1 MQQELAKDEVMTENL
16 ISQPFPVIHGF
27 YLNMN
32 TAEFDIALKN
42 LHAKHAGSIVKNF
55 DVDGEQWVVLYS
67 SRNAIYT
74 KFNWYTTRGIF
85 RAKKHPEH
93 DAYCEFTFSA
103 RDIFKVGSTSIEAFA
118 EMFNKAYGTSI
129 KVREQTVR
137 NRKEKTSSAY
147 DDECCI
153 TINNRLEWP
162 STYII
167 YETSENMIGRL
178 NKPKPDFS

>member
-1 MQQELAKDEVMTENL
+1 MTENL
-16 ISQPFPVIHGF
+16 IPQPFPVIHGF

-32 TAEFDIALKN
+32 TEQFDIALKN
-42 LHAKHAGSIVKNF
+42 LQTKHPDSKVKSF
-55 DVDGEQWVVLYS
+55 DVDGEQWVVLYLNRDS
-67 SRNAIYT
+67 VFHN
-74 KFNWYTTRGIF
+74 KFNWHTTRGIF
-85 RAKKHPEH
+85 RAKKHSEH

-103 RDIFKVGSTSIEAFA
+103 RDMFKAGSTPIEVFA

-129 KVREQTVR
+129 VVREQTVK
-137 NRKEKTSSAY
+137 NKKEKTSSAY

-153 TINNRLEWP
+153 TIDNRREWP

-178 NKPKPDFS
+178 NKAKPDFS